1 MNNVLGLPTGTP
13 LSLSEGLEYKPNDY
27 TDNCLSYA
35 MLNRPE
41 IHQAQ
46 ASVDM
51 AKAEQKIA
59 NAATL
64 PQVSLSAAN
73 GWLMTVSLVPI
84 I

>member
-1 MNNVLGLPTGTP
+1 MTIL
-13 LSLSEGLEYKPNDY
+13 
-27 TDNCLSYA
+27 DNCLSYA

-64 PQVSLSAAN
+64 PQVSLS
-73 GWLMTVSLVPI
+73 SR
-84 I
+84 